1 VLGARLSVLS
11 PLLLAASLFS
21 LAYAVFALAR
31 VRAFARQ
38 RPRAAAGPPVT
49 VLKPLRGA
57 EPGLY
62 ENLRSFC
69 EQDYPE
75 FQVVFGVRDPQDPA
89 IAVAERVMRDL
100 PGRDLA
106 LVVDD
111 RVIGTNLK
119 VSNLANMYGAAK
131 HDLLVIAD
139 SDMRVDQSYLGS
151 VVGPLRDPAVGV
163 VTCLYAGRATGG
175 LWAVLGAMFINDW
188 FLPSVLVA
196 RSLQPDRFC
205 LGATMAVRR
214 EALEAIGGFAAL
226 GPYLADDYML
236 GVFMNRR
243 GLRVAL
249 APCVVENS
257 VWEPDFRTLFT
268 HELRWARTI
277 RTAQP
282 LGHAMSLVT
291 HSLLLSGAYLLV
303 SSLSILGAVVAGGAL
318 VLRLG
323 VHYTVRASL
332 GLREPGR
339 AWLVPLRD
347 ALCFVVWIASFWG
360 RTVHWGGRKF
370 AVASDGRMSANGGHH
385 SC

>member
-31 VRAFARQ
+31 VRAFARP
-38 RPRAAAGPPVT
+38 RPRPAAGPPVT

-62 ENLRSFC
+62 DNLRSFC

-139 SDMRVDQSYLGS
+139 SDMRVDRSYLGS

-163 VTCLYAGRATGG
+163 VTCLYAGRAMGG
-175 LWAVLGAMFINDW
+175 VWAALGAMFINDW

-226 GPYLADDYML
+226 SPYLADDYML

-249 APCVVENS
+249 APYVVENT

-268 HELRWARTI
+268 HELRWARTV

-318 VLRLG
+318 GLRLG
-323 VHYTVRASL
+323 VHYAVRASL
-332 GLREPGR
+332 GLREPAR

-347 ALCFVVWIASFWG
+347 VLCFVVWIASFWG

-370 AVASDGRMSANGGHH
+370 AVASDGRMSANGGHD

>member
-1 VLGARLSVLS
+1 
-11 PLLLAASLFS
+11 
-21 LAYAVFALAR
+21 
-31 VRAFARQ
+31 
-38 RPRAAAGPPVT
+38 
-49 VLKPLRGA
+49 
-57 EPGLY
+57 
-62 ENLRSFC
+62 
-69 EQDYPE
+69 
-75 FQVVFGVRDPQDPA
+75 FGVRDPQDPA

-196 RSLQPDRFC
+196 RS
-205 LGATMAVRR
+205 
-214 EALEAIGGFAAL
+214 
-226 GPYLADDYML
+226 
-236 GVFMNRR
+236 
-243 GLRVAL
+243 
-249 APCVVENS
+249 
-257 VWEPDFRTLFT
+257 
-268 HELRWARTI
+268 
-277 RTAQP
+277 AQP

-347 ALCFVVWIASFWG
+347 VLCFVVWVASFWG
-360 RTVHWGGRKF
+360 RTV
-370 AVASDGRMSANGGHH
+370 
-385 SC
+385 